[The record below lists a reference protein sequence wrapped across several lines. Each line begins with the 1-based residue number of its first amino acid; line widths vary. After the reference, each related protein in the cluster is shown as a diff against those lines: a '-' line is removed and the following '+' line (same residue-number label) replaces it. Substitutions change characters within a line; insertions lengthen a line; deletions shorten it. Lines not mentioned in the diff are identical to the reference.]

1 MNLDRIL
8 AVDDDPAFL
17 QMMVAHLER
26 RGFTVAGAANGAE
39 AMTQIRSNGPFS
51 VLVTDLAMPGM
62 GGLELLRQ
70 ARAID
75 PYLEVIVVTA
85 NDTVQTAVT
94 AMREYGA
101 YDYLRKPLETTAE
114 LSMAVGRAANFRQ
127 MRLDRDTLQSR
138 LLADARRLET
148 LIANTGD
155 AILAADGQGLVVV
168 ANPAAARLLNQ
179 THLLGT
185 PAASLPKSL
194 AAIVANWET
203 FANHQPSIVE
213 IKWGADSTQM
223 VSITPLPGEQGQPG
237 GWAMVIRDI
246 THLKRLDELK
256 MQLLTEAA
264 NKIQLPLAQAL
275 SALTEFNRPGALTSE
290 QRIEATYTLVK
301 LLSRIQEWM
310 DSLLVLAR
318 IEAGIGLQVQ
328 EIAVPDFIKTWVE
341 KANEKAALE
350 GNPRITLA
358 VNGEIPPV
366 YTDRELMTHLL
377 QQLAVYATNPAR
389 GETAS
394 LQLAVRCAQNQVW
407 IEAAAQRQPARRTE
421 ARPFARPQAK
431 PQPTL
436 ESADVELALVRAI
449 VNRMSGQLW
458 SRAENAIAICL
469 PAAVR

>member
-1 MNLDRIL
+1 LNLDRIL

-26 RGFTVAGAANGAE
+26 RGFTVDGAANGTE
-39 AMTQIRSNGPFS
+39 ALQHLRSNGPFS

-85 NDTVQTAVT
+85 NDTVQTTVT

-114 LSMAVGRAANFRQ
+114 LSMSVGRAASFRQ
-127 MRLDRDTLQSR
+127 MRLDRDMLQSR
-138 LLADARRLET
+138 LLADAKRLEA

-155 AILAADGQGLVVV
+155 AIIASDGHGIVV

-179 THLLGT
+179 SHLIGT
-185 PAASLPKSL
+185 PSASLPKSL

-203 FANHQPSIVE
+203 FASHQPAMVE
-213 IKWGADSTQM
+213 IKWGVDSTQM
-223 VSITPLPGEQGQPG
+223 VSLTPMPGEESQSG

-275 SALTEFNRPGALTSE
+275 SALTEFNRPGAMTSE
-290 QRIEATYTLVK
+290 QRVETTYTLVK

-318 IEAGIGLQVQ
+318 IEAGIGLQAQ
-328 EIAVPDFIKTWVE
+328 EINLSEFIKSWAE
-341 KANEKAALE
+341 KSNEKAALE
-350 GNPRITLA
+350 GNPRIALT
-358 VNGEIPPV
+358 VHNDIPPI
-366 YTDRELMTHLL
+366 YTDRELITHLL
-377 QQLAVYATNPAR
+377 QQLVVHATHPTR
-389 GETAS
+389 SETNT
-394 LQLAVRCAQNQVW
+394 LQLAVRHAQSQVW
-407 IEAAAQRQPARRTE
+407 IEATAEKQTARRTDS
-421 ARPFARPQAK
+421 RPFTRPTSK

-436 ESADVELALVRAI
+436 ESAEVELALVRAI

-458 SRAENAIAICL
+458 SRAENTIAICL
-469 PAAVR
+469 PAIAR